1 MGKHTDFAAQLVMHP
16 DLSCA
21 MAMEPTY
28 YSSKLFDNTACY
40 YCGVAGSPVSTTV
53 VAKIIYP
60 LCDRCR
66 AKGLTDHVYGLKKRL
81 ATTGVDAATNGVIKR
96 ERTLNTNAMLAMLRD
111 DGHGGVPKP
120 SAPVQP
126 RQQPKKGS
134 VTSRGVAAQFFGFP
148 RAKEAQ
154 DNTIDS
160 DGWEVEQGEHGGD
173 DSAMDDVD
181 EDAELAAIMQESWHA
196 KE

>member
-1 MGKHTDFAAQLVMHP
+1 MCISFSLQRIE
-16 DLSCA
+16 SEC
-21 MAMEPTY
+21 
-28 YSSKLFDNTACY
+28 KLDREML
-40 YCGVAGSPVSTTV
+40 GS
-53 VAKIIYP
+53 
-60 LCDRCR
+60 L
-66 AKGLTDHVYGLKKRL
+66 
-81 ATTGVDAATNGVIKR
+81 IKR

-154 DNTIDS
+154 DNTIDN

-173 DSAMDDVD
+173 DSPMDDVD